1 MPMPA
6 PAGVPVA
13 MMSPGSS
20 VMIADALAISVGY
33 VEDHLGR
40 VSLLPQFAVDGQPDA
55 EGVWIGDLVRGD
67 DPRAAWR
74 EPVEPLPGEPVEK
87 RIALAQSA
95 TLKV

>member
-1 MPMPA
+1 MPA

-20 VMIADALAISVGY
+20 VMIAETPGDQRRD
-33 VEDHLGR
+33 VEDHVGR
-40 VSLLPQFAVDGQPDA
+40 VALLPQFAVDGQPDA
-55 EGVWIGDLVRGD
+55 EGVWIADLVRGH
-67 DPRAAWR
+67 DPRAAWG